1 VQKSHKGS
9 SFCFTDERGRLLR
22 MENIT
27 KLISAIAEVAI
38 IITTIILSDNS
49 NKRRKK

>member
-1 VQKSHKGS
+1 
-9 SFCFTDERGRLLR
+9 